1 MDILAEARKR
11 TLEHAESGE
20 NTERKPDYTRQMKYA
35 STPKGKATNSRKCRT
50 YRSKNR
56 DKLIAYNRKWME
68 EFERTHGVK
77 YGTYRY
83 RRKHGLA
90 MPEEKNVY
98 SYKEV
103 EI

>member
-1 MDILAEARKR
+1 MDIIAEARKR

-20 NTERKPDYTRQMKYA
+20 KAERKPDNTRQRKYA
-35 STPKGKATNSRKCRT
+35 STTKGKAANSRKCRT
-50 YRSKNR
+50 YRDKNR
-56 DKLIAYNRKWME
+56 DKLRDYLKTWME

-90 MPEEKNVY
+90 MPESTSTEEK
-98 SYKEV
+98 KC
-103 EI
+103 